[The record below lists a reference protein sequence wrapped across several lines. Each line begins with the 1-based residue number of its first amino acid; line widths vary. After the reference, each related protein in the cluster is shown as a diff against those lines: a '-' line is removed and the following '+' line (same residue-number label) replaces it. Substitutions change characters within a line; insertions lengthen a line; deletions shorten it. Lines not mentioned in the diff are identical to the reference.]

1 MKTLFKI
8 LIGLVIISIP
18 IGVIYI
24 RTADYRNQDNLINRL
39 QCKLVDKN
47 TIEIKENSFEINDLE
62 IRLYSGDI
70 VFQSGKKIAKIPREY
85 GGIDFLIYYNENLI
99 GQAGIHNRNWWQ
111 THDFIFDF
119 SSQDVD
125 KFDFKVNGPDSETL
139 YYKHFKFDSTKRT
152 QSEIFYN
159 SMGLTGQ
166 INNNYFNQSKNL
178 VVDEVWINDTLIT
191 LNLYDKGEF
200 SRNYNVRKYDKDV
213 KYELIKID
221 TVGFLAYDL
230 KTVKFDTT
238 LTERIVIKN

>member
-24 RTADYRNQDNLINRL
+24 LKADCTNQDNLINRL

-70 VFQSGKKIAKIPREY
+70 VFQSGKKIATIPREY
-85 GGIDFLIYYNENLI
+85 GGLDFLIYYNENLI
-99 GQAGIHNRNWWQ
+99 GQAGIHNQNWWQ
-111 THDFIFDF
+111 THNFIFDF
-119 SSQDVD
+119 SSEDID
-125 KFDFKVNGPDSETL
+125 KFDFKVNGPGSETL
-139 YYKHFKFDSTKRT
+139 YYKHFKFDSIKRT
-152 QSEIFYN
+152 KSEIFYN
-159 SMGLTGQ
+159 STGLTGQ
-166 INNNYFNQSKNL
+166 INKNYFNQLKNL
-178 VVDEVWINDTLIT
+178 VVDEIWINDTLTT

-200 SRNYNVRKYDKDV
+200 SKNYTIRKYNKDI
-213 KYELIKID
+213 KYELIKVD

-230 KTVKFDTT
+230 KTVKFDKAM
-238 LTERIVIKN
+238 TERILIKN